1 MINIQGKNIPMN
13 IYLTRNIDLYDQVSS
28 VLAYTSNYIE
38 NNQLSFVQ
46 TKNLI
51 VNGTKVKLDNV
62 RLQDVYEAI
71 NHNEAFAFMLNEI
84 NYQDDL
90 TIDLIIDINRLINS
104 RIINPAQL
112 GLRTIPVEIRN
123 TDVVTTEPHL
133 IKEQLQSLLDKYNL
147 LFKESV
153 DFKDLAQFHEEF
165 ETIHP
170 FIDGNGR
177 TGRLL
182 INFYLIKN
190 QLAPAYINDSQKEQ
204 YYDCLS
210 KKDYQQLASILEA
223 NCFDNQ
229 NLIKQYI
236 IRDEACMSEI
246 VEHYW
251 QPIIDSFGDIAP
263 NYEKFYNDEDKD
275 YDK

>member
-1 MINIQGKNIPMN
+1 MINIQGKNLPMN
-13 IYLTRNIDLYDQVSS
+13 IYLTRNSDLYNQVSS

-38 NNQLSFVQ
+38 NNQLSFSQ

-51 VNGTKVKLDNV
+51 VNGPKVKLDNV
-62 RLQDVYEAI
+62 RLQDVYEVI

-84 NYQDDL
+84 NYQEDL

-133 IKEQLQSLLDKYNL
+133 IKEQLQHLLDKYNL

-153 DFKDLAQFHEEF
+153 DFKDLAQFHGEF

-190 QLAPAYINDSQKEQ
+190 QLAPTYINDTQKEQ

-236 IRDEACMSEI
+236 IRDDACVPEI
-246 VEHYW
+246 IEHYW
-251 QPIIDSFGDIAP
+251 QPIIDSFGNKAP
-263 NYEKFYNDEDKD
+263 NYENFYNNEDNR

>member
-1 MINIQGKNIPMN
+1 MKVYI
-13 IYLTRNIDLYDQVSS
+13 TRNRDLYNQISS

-38 NNQLSFVQ
+38 NNKLTFPQ
-46 TKNLI
+46 TKQIITTGPSTQL
-51 VNGTKVKLDNV
+51 NGVELK
-62 RLQDVYEAI
+62 DVYEAD

-133 IKEQLQSLLDKYNL
+133 IKEQLQSLLEKYNL

-153 DFKDLAQFHEEF
+153 DFKVLAQFHEEF

-190 QLAPAYINDSQKEQ
+190 QLAPTYINDTQKEQ

-236 IRDEACMSEI
+236 IRDEACVPEI
-246 VEHYW
+246 IEHYW
-251 QPIIDSFGDIAP
+251 QPIVDSFGNIAP
-263 NYEKFYNDEDKD
+263 NYENFYNDEDNE

>member
-13 IYLTRNIDLYDQVSS
+13 IYLTRNSDLYNQVSS

-62 RLQDVYEAI
+62 GLQDVYEAI

-90 TIDLIIDINRLINS
+90 TIDLIIDVNRLINS

-133 IKEQLQSLLDKYNL
+133 IKEQLQSLLEKYNL

-190 QLAPAYINDSQKEQ
+190 QLAPTYINDSQKEQ

-236 IRDEACMSEI
+236 IRDEACMPEI

-251 QPIIDSFGDIAP
+251 QPIIDSFGNIAP
-263 NYEKFYNDEDKD
+263 NYEKFYNDEDNGH
-275 YDK
+275 DK

>member
-13 IYLTRNIDLYDQVSS
+13 IYLTRNKDLYNQVSS

-46 TKNLI
+46 TKTLI
-51 VNGTKVKLDNV
+51 VNGTKVKLDDV
-62 RLQDVYEAI
+62 GLQDVYEAI
-71 NHNEAFAFMLNEI
+71 AFMLNEI

-123 TDVVTTEPHL
+123 TDVVNTEPHL
-133 IKEQLQSLLDKYNL
+133 IKEQLQSLLEKYNL
-147 LFKESV
+147 LFKLSV

-170 FIDGNGR
+170 FINGNGR

-190 QLAPAYINDSQKEQ
+190 QLAPTYINDTQKEQ

-236 IRDEACMSEI
+236 IRDEACMPEI
-246 VEHYW
+246 IEHYW
-251 QPIIDSFGDIAP
+251 QPIVDSFGNIAP
-263 NYEKFYNDEDKD
+263 NYKKFYNDEDNE

>member
-1 MINIQGKNIPMN
+1 MIYIQGKSVPMN
-13 IYLTRNIDLYDQVSS
+13 VYITRNRDLYNQISS

-38 NNQLSFVQ
+38 NNKLTFPQTKQIITTGPSTQLSGVEL
-46 TKNLI
+46 K
-51 VNGTKVKLDNV
+51 
-62 RLQDVYEAI
+62 DVYEAD

-90 TIDLIIDINRLINS
+90 TIDLIIDINRLINN

-133 IKEQLQSLLDKYNL
+133 IKEQLQSLLDKCNL

-190 QLAPAYINDSQKEQ
+190 QLAPTYINDSQKEQ

-236 IRDEACMSEI
+236 IRDEACMPEI

-251 QPIIDSFGDIAP
+251 QPIIDSFGNIAP
-263 NYEKFYNDEDKD
+263 NYENFYNDEDNGH
-275 YDK
+275 DK

>member
-13 IYLTRNIDLYDQVSS
+13 IYLTRNKDLYNQVSS

-46 TKNLI
+46 TKTLI

-62 RLQDVYEAI
+62 GLQDVYEAI
-71 NHNEAFAFMLNEI
+71 NHNQAFAFMLNEI

-133 IKEQLQSLLDKYNL
+133 IKEQLQSLLEKYNL

-190 QLAPAYINDSQKEQ
+190 QLAPTYINDTQKEQ

-236 IRDEACMSEI
+236 IRDEACVPEI
-246 VEHYW
+246 IEHYW
-251 QPIIDSFGDIAP
+251 QPIVDSFGNIAP
-263 NYEKFYNDEDKD
+263 NYENFYNDEGNE

>member
-1 MINIQGKNIPMN
+1 MINIQGKNLPMN
-13 IYLTRNIDLYDQVSS
+13 IYLTRNIDLYNQVSS

-51 VNGTKVKLDNV
+51 VNGTRVKLDNV
-62 RLQDVYEAI
+62 KLQDVYEAI

-90 TIDLIIDINRLINS
+90 TIDLIININRLINS

-123 TDVVTTEPHL
+123 TNVVTTEPHL
-133 IKEQLQSLLDKYNL
+133 IKEKLQSLLEKYNL
-147 LFKESV
+147 LFKDSV

-190 QLAPAYINDSQKEQ
+190 QLAPTYINDSQKEQ

-236 IRDEACMSEI
+236 IRDEACMPEI
-246 VEHYW
+246 IEHYW
-251 QPIIDSFGDIAP
+251 QPIIDSFGNIAP
-263 NYEKFYNDEDKD
+263 NYEKFYNDEDNG

>member
-13 IYLTRNIDLYDQVSS
+13 VYLTRNSDLYNQVSS

-38 NNQLSFVQ
+38 NNQLCFVQ

-62 RLQDVYEAI
+62 KLQDVYEAI

-90 TIDLIIDINRLINS
+90 TIDLIIDINRLINN

-147 LFKESV
+147 LFKEGV

-190 QLAPAYINDSQKEQ
+190 QLAPTYINNTQKEQ

-236 IRDEACMSEI
+236 IRDEACVPEI
-246 VEHYW
+246 IEHYW
-251 QPIIDSFGDIAP
+251 QPIVDSFGNIAP
-263 NYEKFYNDEDKD
+263 NYENFYNNEDNR

>member
-1 MINIQGKNIPMN
+1 MIYIQGKSVPMN
-13 IYLTRNIDLYDQVSS
+13 VYITRNRDLYNQISS

-38 NNQLSFVQ
+38 NNKLTFPQ
-46 TKNLI
+46 TKQIITTGPSTQL
-51 VNGTKVKLDNV
+51 NGVELK
-62 RLQDVYEAI
+62 DVYEAD

-133 IKEQLQSLLDKYNL
+133 IKEQLQSLLEKYNL

-153 DFKDLAQFHEEF
+153 DFTDLAQFHEEF

-190 QLAPAYINDSQKEQ
+190 QLAPTYINDTQKEQ

-236 IRDEACMSEI
+236 IRDEACVPEI
-246 VEHYW
+246 IEHYW
-251 QPIIDSFGDIAP
+251 QPIVDSFGNIAP
-263 NYEKFYNDEDKD
+263 NYENFCNDEDNG

>member
-13 IYLTRNIDLYDQVSS
+13 IYLTRNSDLYNQVSS

-62 RLQDVYEAI
+62 GLQDVYEAI

-90 TIDLIIDINRLINS
+90 TIDLIIDINRLINN

-133 IKEQLQSLLDKYNL
+133 IKEQLQSLLEKYNL

-190 QLAPAYINDSQKEQ
+190 QLAPTYINDTQKEQ

-236 IRDEACMSEI
+236 IRDEACVPEI
-246 VEHYW
+246 IEHYW
-251 QPIIDSFGDIAP
+251 QPIVDSFGNIAP
-263 NYEKFYNDEDKD
+263 NYENFYNDEGNE

>member
-13 IYLTRNIDLYDQVSS
+13 IYLTRNSDLYNQVSS

-62 RLQDVYEAI
+62 GLQDVYEAI
-71 NHNEAFAFMLNEI
+71 NHNDAFAFMLNEI

-90 TIDLIIDINRLINS
+90 TIDLIIDINRLINN

-133 IKEQLQSLLDKYNL
+133 IKEQLQSLLDKCNL

-190 QLAPAYINDSQKEQ
+190 QLAPTYINDSQKEQ

-236 IRDEACMSEI
+236 IRDEACMPEI
-246 VEHYW
+246 IEHYW
-251 QPIIDSFGDIAP
+251 QPIVDSFGNIAP
-263 NYEKFYNDEDKD
+263 NYENFYNDEGNE

>member
-13 IYLTRNIDLYDQVSS
+13 IYLTRNSDLYNQVSS

-51 VNGTKVKLDNV
+51 VKGTKVKLDNV
-62 RLQDVYEAI
+62 GLQDVYEAI

-104 RIINPAQL
+104 RIINPVQL

-133 IKEQLQSLLDKYNL
+133 IKEQLQSLLEKYNL

-190 QLAPAYINDSQKEQ
+190 QLAPTYINDSQKEQ

-236 IRDEACMSEI
+236 IRDEACMPEI
-246 VEHYW
+246 IEHYW
-251 QPIIDSFGDIAP
+251 QPIVDSFGNIAP
-263 NYEKFYNDEDKD
+263 NYENFCNDEDNG

>member
-13 IYLTRNIDLYDQVSS
+13 IYLTRNSDLYNQVSS

-51 VNGTKVKLDNV
+51 VYSAKVKLDNV

-123 TDVVTTEPHL
+123 TDVVTIEPHL
-133 IKEQLQSLLDKYNL
+133 IKEQLQSLLEKYNL

-190 QLAPAYINDSQKEQ
+190 QLAPTYINDTQKEQ

-236 IRDEACMSEI
+236 IRDEACMPEI
-246 VEHYW
+246 IEHYW
-251 QPIIDSFGDIAP
+251 QPIVDSFGNIAP
-263 NYEKFYNDEDKD
+263 NYEKFYNDEDNE

>member
-1 MINIQGKNIPMN
+1 MINTQGKNIPMN
-13 IYLTRNIDLYDQVSS
+13 VYLTRNSDLYNQVSS
-28 VLAYTSNYIE
+28 VLAFTSNYIE

-51 VNGTKVKLDNV
+51 VNGTKVKLDNIK
-62 RLQDVYEAI
+62 LQDVYEAI

-90 TIDLIIDINRLINS
+90 TIDLIIDINRLINN

-133 IKEQLQSLLDKYNL
+133 IKEQLQSLLNKYNL

-190 QLAPAYINDSQKEQ
+190 QLAPTYINDTQKEQ

-236 IRDEACMSEI
+236 IRDEACMPEI
-246 VEHYW
+246 IEHYW
-251 QPIIDSFGDIAP
+251 QPIVDSFGNIAP
-263 NYEKFYNDEDKD
+263 NYENFYNNEDNR

>member
-13 IYLTRNIDLYDQVSS
+13 IYLTRNSDLYNQVSS

-51 VNGTKVKLDNV
+51 VNGHKVKLDNV
-62 RLQDVYEAI
+62 KLQDVYEAI
-71 NHNEAFAFMLNEI
+71 NHNEAFSFMLNEI

-90 TIDLIIDINRLINS
+90 TIDLIIDINRLINN

-133 IKEQLQSLLDKYNL
+133 IKEQLQCLFDKYNL

-190 QLAPAYINDSQKEQ
+190 QLAPTYINDTQKEQ

-210 KKDYQQLASILEA
+210 KKDYQQLASFLK
-223 NCFDNQ
+223 
-229 NLIKQYI
+229 LIVLI
-236 IRDEACMSEI
+236 I
-246 VEHYW
+246 
-251 QPIIDSFGDIAP
+251 
-263 NYEKFYNDEDKD
+263 KT
-275 YDK
+275 

>member
-13 IYLTRNIDLYDQVSS
+13 IYLTRNSDLYNQVSS

-62 RLQDVYEAI
+62 GLQDVYEAI
-71 NHNEAFAFMLNEI
+71 NHNEAFAYMLNEI

-90 TIDLIIDINRLINS
+90 TIDLIIDINRLINN
-104 RIINPAQL
+104 RIINLAQL
-112 GLRTIPVEIRN
+112 GLRTIPVEVRN

-133 IKEQLQSLLDKYNL
+133 IKEQLQSLLEKYNL

-190 QLAPAYINDSQKEQ
+190 QLAPTYINDTQKEQ

-229 NLIKQYI
+229 NLIKQYL
-236 IRDEACMSEI
+236 IRDEACMPEI
-246 VEHYW
+246 IEHYW
-251 QPIIDSFGDIAP
+251 QPIVDSFGNIAP
-263 NYEKFYNDEDKD
+263 NYENFYNDEGNE

>member
-1 MINIQGKNIPMN
+1 MIYIQGKSLPMN
-13 IYLTRNIDLYDQVSS
+13 VYITRNRDLYNQISS

-38 NNQLSFVQ
+38 NNKLTFPQ
-46 TKNLI
+46 TKQIITTGPSTQL
-51 VNGTKVKLDNV
+51 NGVELK
-62 RLQDVYEAI
+62 DVYEAD

-90 TIDLIIDINRLINS
+90 TIDLIIDINRLINN

-133 IKEQLQSLLDKYNL
+133 IKEQLQSLLEKYNL

-190 QLAPAYINDSQKEQ
+190 QLAPTYINDTQKEQ

-236 IRDEACMSEI
+236 IRDEACMPEI
-246 VEHYW
+246 IKHYW
-251 QPIIDSFGDIAP
+251 QPIVDSFGNIAP
-263 NYEKFYNDEDKD
+263 NYENFYNDEGNE

>member
-1 MINIQGKNIPMN
+1 MINTQGKNIPMN
-13 IYLTRNIDLYDQVSS
+13 VYLTRNSDLYNQVSS
-28 VLAYTSNYIE
+28 VLAFTSNYIE

-51 VNGTKVKLDNV
+51 VNGTKVKLDNIK
-62 RLQDVYEAI
+62 LQDVYEAI

-90 TIDLIIDINRLINS
+90 TIDLIIDINRLINN

-133 IKEQLQSLLDKYNL
+133 IKEQLQSLLNKYNL

-190 QLAPAYINDSQKEQ
+190 QLAPTYINDSQKEQ

-236 IRDEACMSEI
+236 IRDEACVPEI
-246 VEHYW
+246 IEHYW
-251 QPIIDSFGDIAP
+251 QPIVDSFGNITP
-263 NYEKFYNDEDKD
+263 NYEKFYKDEDNG

>member
-1 MINIQGKNIPMN
+1 MIIIQGKNIPMN
-13 IYLTRNIDLYDQVSS
+13 IYLTRNSDLYNQVSS

-62 RLQDVYEAI
+62 KLQDVFEAI

-84 NYQDDL
+84 NYQEDL

-123 TDVVTTEPHL
+123 TNVVTTEPHL
-133 IKEQLQSLLDKYNL
+133 IKEQLQSLLDKYNS

-165 ETIHP
+165 EAIHP

-190 QLAPAYINDSQKEQ
+190 QLAPTYINDSQKEQ

-236 IRDEACMSEI
+236 IRDEACVPEI
-246 VEHYW
+246 IEHYW
-251 QPIIDSFGDIAP
+251 QPIVDSFGNIAP
-263 NYEKFYNDEDKD
+263 NYEKFYNDEDNV

>member
-13 IYLTRNIDLYDQVSS
+13 IYLTRNKDLYNQVSS

-38 NNQLSFVQ
+38 NNQLSLVQ

-133 IKEQLQSLLDKYNL
+133 IKEQLQSLLEKYNL

-190 QLAPAYINDSQKEQ
+190 QLAPTYINDSQKEQ

-236 IRDEACMSEI
+236 IRDEACMPEI
-246 VEHYW
+246 IEHYW
-251 QPIIDSFGDIAP
+251 QPIVDSFGNIAP
-263 NYEKFYNDEDKD
+263 NYENFYNDEGNE

>member
-13 IYLTRNIDLYDQVSS
+13 IYLTRNSDLYNQVSS

-46 TKNLI
+46 TKNFI

-62 RLQDVYEAI
+62 GLQDVYEAI
-71 NHNEAFAFMLNEI
+71 NHNEAFSFMLNEI
-84 NYQDDL
+84 NYQEDL

-133 IKEQLQSLLDKYNL
+133 IKEQLHSLLNKYNL

-190 QLAPAYINDSQKEQ
+190 QLAPTYINDTQKEQ

-236 IRDEACMSEI
+236 IRDEACMPEI
-246 VEHYW
+246 IEHYW
-251 QPIIDSFGDIAP
+251 QPIVDSFGNIAP
-263 NYEKFYNDEDKD
+263 NYEKFYNDEDND

>member
-1 MINIQGKNIPMN
+1 MINILGKNIPMN
-13 IYLTRNIDLYDQVSS
+13 IYLTRNIDLYNQVSS

-62 RLQDVYEAI
+62 GLQDVYEAI

-104 RIINPAQL
+104 RILNPAQL

-133 IKEQLQSLLDKYNL
+133 IKEQLQSLLEKYNL
-147 LFKESV
+147 LFKDSV
-153 DFKDLAQFHEEF
+153 DFKELAQFHEEF

-190 QLAPAYINDSQKEQ
+190 QLAPTYINDSQKEQ

-236 IRDEACMSEI
+236 IRDEACMPEI
-246 VEHYW
+246 IEHYW
-251 QPIIDSFGDIAP
+251 QPIVDSFGNIAP
-263 NYEKFYNDEDKD
+263 NYEKFYNDEDNE

>member
-13 IYLTRNIDLYDQVSS
+13 IYLTRNSDLYNQVSS

-38 NNQLSFVQ
+38 NNQLSLVQ

-123 TDVVTTEPHL
+123 TDVVTTEPNL
-133 IKEQLQSLLDKYNL
+133 IKEQLQSLLEKYNL
-147 LFKESV
+147 LFKENV

-190 QLAPAYINDSQKEQ
+190 QLAPTYINDSQKEQ

-223 NCFDNQ
+223 NCFNNQ

-236 IRDEACMSEI
+236 IRDEACMPEI
-246 VEHYW
+246 IEHYW
-251 QPIIDSFGDIAP
+251 QPIVDSFGNIAP
-263 NYEKFYNDEDKD
+263 NYENFYNDEGNE

>member
-13 IYLTRNIDLYDQVSS
+13 IYLTRNSDLYNQVSS

-51 VNGTKVKLDNV
+51 VNGTKVILDNV

-71 NHNEAFAFMLNEI
+71 NHDKAFAFLLNEI
-84 NYQDDL
+84 NYQEDL

-133 IKEQLQSLLDKYNL
+133 IKEQLHSLLNKYNL

-190 QLAPAYINDSQKEQ
+190 QLAPTYINDTQKEQ

-236 IRDEACMSEI
+236 IRDEACMPEI
-246 VEHYW
+246 IEHYW
-251 QPIIDSFGDIAP
+251 QPIVDSFGNIAP
-263 NYEKFYNDEDKD
+263 NYEKFYKDEDNG

>member
-1 MINIQGKNIPMN
+1 MIYIQGKSVPMN
-13 IYLTRNIDLYDQVSS
+13 VYITRNRDLYNQISS

-38 NNQLSFVQ
+38 NNKLTFPQ
-46 TKNLI
+46 TKQIITTGPSTQL
-51 VNGTKVKLDNV
+51 NGVELK
-62 RLQDVYEAI
+62 DVYEAD

-190 QLAPAYINDSQKEQ
+190 QLAPTYINDSQKEQ

-251 QPIIDSFGDIAP
+251 QPIVDSFGNIAP

>member
-13 IYLTRNIDLYDQVSS
+13 IYLTRNSDLYNQVSS

-71 NHNEAFAFMLNEI
+71 NHNDAFAFMLNEN

-147 LFKESV
+147 LFKDSI

-190 QLAPAYINDSQKEQ
+190 QLAPTYINDTQKEQ

-236 IRDEACMSEI
+236 IRDEACVPEI
-246 VEHYW
+246 IEHYW
-251 QPIIDSFGDIAP
+251 QPIVDSFGNIAP
-263 NYEKFYNDEDKD
+263 NYENFYNDEDNG

>member
-1 MINIQGKNIPMN
+1 MINTQGKNIPMN
-13 IYLTRNIDLYDQVSS
+13 VYLTRNSDLYNQVSS
-28 VLAYTSNYIE
+28 VLAFTSNYIE

-51 VNGTKVKLDNV
+51 VNGTKVKLDNIK
-62 RLQDVYEAI
+62 LQDVYEAI

-90 TIDLIIDINRLINS
+90 TIDLIIDINRLINN

-133 IKEQLQSLLDKYNL
+133 IKEQLQSLLNKYNL

-190 QLAPAYINDSQKEQ
+190 QLAPTYINDSQKEQ

-236 IRDEACMSEI
+236 IRDEACVPEI
-246 VEHYW
+246 IEHYW
-251 QPIIDSFGDIAP
+251 QPIVDSFGNIAP
-263 NYEKFYNDEDKD
+263 NYEKFYKDEDNG

>member
-13 IYLTRNIDLYDQVSS
+13 IYLTRNIDLYNQVSS

-62 RLQDVYEAI
+62 GLQDVYEAI

-123 TDVVTTEPHL
+123 ADVVTTEPHL
-133 IKEQLQSLLDKYNL
+133 IKEQLQSLLEKYNL
-147 LFKESV
+147 LFKDSV

-190 QLAPAYINDSQKEQ
+190 QLAPTYINDSQKEQ

-236 IRDEACMSEI
+236 IRDEACMPEI
-246 VEHYW
+246 IEHYW
-251 QPIIDSFGDIAP
+251 QPIVDGFGNIAP
-263 NYEKFYNDEDKD
+263 NYQKFYNDEDNE

>member
-1 MINIQGKNIPMN
+1 MN
-13 IYLTRNIDLYDQVSS
+13 IYLTRNSDLYNQVSS

-51 VNGTKVKLDNV
+51 VNDAKAKLDNV

-123 TDVVTTEPHL
+123 IDVVTTEPHL
-133 IKEQLQSLLDKYNL
+133 IKEQLQSLLEKYNL
-147 LFKESV
+147 SFKESV

-190 QLAPAYINDSQKEQ
+190 QLAPTYIKDTQKEQ

-223 NCFDNQ
+223 NCLDNQ
-229 NLIKQYI
+229 KFIDQYL
-236 IRDEACMSEI
+236 IRDEACMPDIINYYWEPI
-246 VEHYW
+246 V
-251 QPIIDSFGDIAP
+251 DSFGNIAP
-263 NYEKFYNDEDKD
+263 NYEKYYNDEDNE

>member
-13 IYLTRNIDLYDQVSS
+13 IYLTRNKDLYNQVSS

-46 TKNLI
+46 TKTLI

-62 RLQDVYEAI
+62 GLQDVYEAI

-90 TIDLIIDINRLINS
+90 TIDLIIDINRLINN

-112 GLRTIPVEIRN
+112 WLRTIPVEIRN

-133 IKEQLQSLLDKYNL
+133 IKEQLQSLLDKCNL

-190 QLAPAYINDSQKEQ
+190 QLAPTYINDTQKEQ

-236 IRDEACMSEI
+236 IRDEACMPEI
-246 VEHYW
+246 IEHYW
-251 QPIIDSFGDIAP
+251 QPIVDSFGNIAP
-263 NYEKFYNDEDKD
+263 NYENFYNDEDNG